1 MLLFYFL
8 LGPPVNVTAS
18 IVVRGLGPVDEKKF
32 VSILQYLF
40 TVVSSDSISVLYFT
54 IKQIISKLVAVVTI
68 DGIRISPYKIVC
80 VLR

>member
-1 MLLFYFL
+1 MKIHPLHFFYVGNATKVMVFL
-8 LGPPVNVTAS
+8 
-18 IVVRGLGPVDEKKF
+18 VVRGLGPVDEKKF

-68 DGIRISPYKIVC
+68 DAGCIYQS
-80 VLR
+80 